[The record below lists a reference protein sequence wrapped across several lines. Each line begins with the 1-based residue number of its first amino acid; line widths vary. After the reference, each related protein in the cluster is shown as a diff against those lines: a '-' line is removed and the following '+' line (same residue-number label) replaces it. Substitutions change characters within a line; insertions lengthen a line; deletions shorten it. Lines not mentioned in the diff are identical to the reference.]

1 MKLWQ
6 LTPAEDLGREMK
18 GCCFKAK
25 CLLKRI
31 AFILPFFFL
40 LISVTLLVQYRNFC
54 PPHRVVV
61 ATRSGTLQINEICN
75 IFNLSSQ
82 HAVLGMQCVR
92 KTKSEGCEKCSHT
105 GNWNCAVIHSCSIKN
120 PFCNLSFLILV
131 WLEPD
136 LPLVQTGA
144 AQNRHTGLLQETI
157 CSKSFQQKNQEG
169 NRCRWIQKQRGL
181 TKWRDCF

>member
-6 LTPAEDLGREMK
+6 LTPAEDLPREMK

-31 AFILPFFFL
+31 AFILPFLFL
-40 LISVTLLVQYRNFC
+40 LISVTLLIQYGNFC

-61 ATRSGTLQINEICN
+61 ATCSGTLQINEICN

-105 GNWNCAVIHSCSIKN
+105 GNWNCAVIHSCSTKN

-131 WLEPD
+131 WLGPD

-144 AQNRHTGLLQETI
+144 ALLTSADNTQVY
-157 CSKSFQQKNQEG
+157 S
-169 NRCRWIQKQRGL
+169 RR
-181 TKWRDCF
+181 

>member
-1 MKLWQ
+1 MWQ
-6 LTPAEDLGREMK
+6 LTSAEDLAREMK
-18 GCCFKAK
+18 PCFFKAK
-25 CLLKRI
+25 CLLKKVP
-31 AFILPFFFL
+31 FTLLFFFL
-40 LISVTLLVQYRNFC
+40 LVPVILLVQYGNFC

-61 ATRSGTLQINEICN
+61 ATCSGTLQINEICN

-105 GNWNCAVIHSCSIKN
+105 GNWNCAVIHSCSTKK

-131 WLEPD
+131 CLGPD

-144 AQNRHTGLLQETI
+144 ALLTAADTTPV
-157 CSKSFQQKNQEG
+157 CS
-169 NRCRWIQKQRGL
+169 RR
-181 TKWRDCF
+181 